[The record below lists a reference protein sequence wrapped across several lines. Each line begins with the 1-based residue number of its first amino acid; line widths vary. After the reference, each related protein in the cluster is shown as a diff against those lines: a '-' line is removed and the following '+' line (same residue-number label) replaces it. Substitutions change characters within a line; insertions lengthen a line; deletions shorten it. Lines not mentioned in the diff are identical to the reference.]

1 MERVFISGRMRD
13 VPFCDAWMQFDR
25 AECYFRNNGFIVWNP
40 IKMLNANRSWLHNLC
55 ICIKNLYKSDIVAFL
70 SGWEHSSGCIIEH
83 AFAKML
89 GKEIVYQNKFK
100 IV

>member
-40 IKMLNANRSWLHNLC
+40 IKHLDSGSSWLRNMYMCL
-55 ICIKNLYKSDIVAFL
+55 KNLSKSDIVVFL
-70 SGWEHSSGCIIEH
+70 IGWEDSSGCIIEH

-89 GKEIVYQNKFK
+89 GKDIVYQNKFK

>member
-1 MERVFISGRMRD
+1 MEKVFISGRIRG
-13 VPFCDAWMQFDR
+13 VQFYDAWMKFDR
-25 AECYFRNNGFIVWNP
+25 AECYFRNNGFVVWNP
-40 IKMLNANRSWLHNLC
+40 IKHLDRGSSWIRNMC
-55 ICIKNLYKSDIVAFL
+55 ICIKQLSKSDIVVFL